1 MKDGKGKIIASG
13 GLVGILAALLV
24 KFGNPV
30 NMGICVACFFRDI
43 AGGLGLHRAAV
54 VQYLRPEVPGFIL
67 GAFGMAK
74 AKGEF
79 KPRGGSSP
87 LLRFILGFFL
97 MIGALV
103 FLGCPLRM
111 ILRLANG
118 DLNALLGLFG
128 YVAGIWVGIQFLKQG
143 FSLGKSIKQPAV
155 SGYTMPV
162 FGVAILLLLLAA
174 PAFIFFSESG
184 PGSMAA
190 PILLALGAGLAVGAV
205 LQRTRL
211 CTAGG
216 IRDIIL
222 IKDYHYLWG
231 LIGIFVFALIGN
243 LLFNFETF
251 KIGFTDQPIAHN
263 DHLWNFL
270 GMALAGIAAALLGG
284 CPLRQSILAGEG
296 DTDAAVTILG
306 LTAGAAFAHN
316 FGLAASPAGATLN
329 GKVAVVIGIIVVLAI
344 GYGVVKSVAQKASEG
359 KAKGGISANV

>member
-1 MKDGKGKIIASG
+1 MNNDKIKVIASG
-13 GLVGILAALLV
+13 GVIGLLAAILV

-67 GAFGMAK
+67 GSFAMAK

-118 DLNALLGLFG
+118 DLNAILGLLG
-128 YVAGIWVGIQFLKQG
+128 YVAGIWIGIQFLKGG
-143 FSLGKSIKQPAV
+143 FTLGKSIKQPAV

-162 FGVAILLLLLAA
+162 FVVILLIFLVTA
-174 PAFIFFSESG
+174 PSFIYFSEAG
-184 PGSMAA
+184 PGSMVA
-190 PILLALGAGLAVGAV
+190 PISIALAAGLIVGAM

-216 IRDIIL
+216 IRDILL
-222 IKDYHYLWG
+222 IKDFHYFWG
-231 LIGIFVFALIGN
+231 LIGIFVFALLGN

-251 KIGFTDQPIAHN
+251 KIGFEGQPIAHN
-263 DHLWNFL
+263 AHLWNFL
-270 GMALAGIAAALLGG
+270 GMALAGVCAVFLGG

-296 DTDAAVTILG
+296 DIDATVTIFG
-306 LTAGAAFAHN
+306 LMAGAAFAHN
-316 FGLAASPAGATLN
+316 FGLAASPAGVGLN
-329 GKVAVVIGIIVVLAI
+329 GKVAVIVGFIVVIAI
-344 GYGVVKSVAQKASEG
+344 GYGVIKSLEKHETTTAIK
-359 KAKGGISANV
+359 KGVGANV

>member
-1 MKDGKGKIIASG
+1 MQEGKSKIIVSG
-13 GLVGILAALLV
+13 GLVGLLAALLV

-43 AGGLGLHRAAV
+43 AGGLGLHRAAA
-54 VQYLRPEVPGFIL
+54 VQYLRPEISGFIL
-67 GAFGMAK
+67 GSFGMAK
-74 AKGEF
+74 IKGEF
-79 KPRGGSSP
+79 KSRGGSSP
-87 LLRFILGFFL
+87 LLRFVLGFFL

-128 YVAGIWVGIQFLKQG
+128 YVAGIWIGIQFLKQG
-143 FSLGKSIKQPAV
+143 FTLGKNTKQTAI
-155 SGYTMPV
+155 SGYTLPG
-162 FGVAILLLLLAA
+162 FAIAILIFLLAA

-184 PGSMAA
+184 PGSMTA
-190 PILLALGAGLAVGAV
+190 PIVLALAAGLVVGAV

-216 IRDIIL
+216 IRDILL

-231 LIGIFVFALIGN
+231 LIGIFVFALLGN
-243 LLFNFETF
+243 LLFNFDTF
-251 KIGFTDQPIAHN
+251 KIGFQDQPIAHS

-270 GMALAGIAAALLGG
+270 GMTLAGIAAVLLGG

-296 DTDAAVTILG
+296 DTDAAITIFG
-306 LTAGAAFAHN
+306 LMAGAAFAHN
-316 FGLAASPAGATLN
+316 FSLAASPQGVGLN
-329 GKVAVVIGIIVVLAI
+329 GKVAVIIGLFVVLAI
-344 GYGVVKSVAQKASEG
+344 GYGVVKSVTHHRETLNT
-359 KAKGGISANV
+359 KGGIETNV